1 MDFLTTPIL
10 ASIQWSEI
18 WLSVSIS
25 FLVLIILL
33 ICSALISGSEVAFF
47 SLTPADQEAIGEDSS
62 KAADTTLDLL
72 KRPKN
77 LLATILISNNFIN
90 VAIIL
95 ISTSLSD
102 QLLPQSDVNPTLKF
116 VIDVFAITFILLLF
130 GEVIPKVYSAKNGR
144 RVALLMAIP
153 LNTIGKTFPFS
164 LLRKGLVQGT
174 DIINGRVKK
183 RVKELSP
190 DDLADAIELAS
201 EGYEDKRDLEIY
213 QGIVEFGKK
222 DVKQIMRSR
231 LDVEAIELNTTYGQ
245 ILAEML
251 DENKISHHSRIPVYQ
266 ESFDKIEGI
275 LFVKDLLPFLDK
287 PADFNWQ
294 ELIREPY
301 FVPENKKIDDL
312 LKSFQERKMHMAI
325 VVDEYGGTSGIVT
338 LDDVLEEIVGDI
350 SDDIEDEELM
360 YSKLDEF
367 NYVFEG
373 KTSLIDM
380 YKVLDIDGDIFEE
393 EKSESDTIAGFVIEQ
408 AGKILK
414 KNERVVFE
422 NYTFTVEA
430 ADSRKVKRIKITI
443 HPQKK
448 EDDED

>member
-1 MDFLTTPIL
+1 M
-10 ASIQWSEI
+10 
-18 WLSVSIS
+18 
-25 FLVLIILL
+25 
-33 ICSALISGSEVAFF
+33 CSALVSGAEVAFF
-47 SLTPADQEAIGEDSS
+47 SLTPADKEAIGEQSG
-62 KAADTTLDLL
+62 KGPETTLALL
-72 KRPKN
+72 EKPRG
-77 LLATILISNNFIN
+77 LLATILITNNFIN

-95 ISTSLSD
+95 LSSYLSN
-102 QLLPQSDVNPTLKF
+102 QLLPESDIDPKWKF
-116 VIDVFAITFILLLF
+116 AIDVIAITFVLLLF
-130 GEVIPKVYSAKNGR
+130 GEVIPKVYSAKNGK
-144 RVALLMAIP
+144 RVALLMAVP
-153 LNTIGKTFPFS
+153 LNFIGKTFPFS

-174 DIINGRVKK
+174 DVINRRIKK

-201 EGYEDKRDLEIY
+201 SGYEDKRDLEIY

-222 DVKQIMRSR
+222 DVKQIMRPR
-231 LDVEAIELNTTYGQ
+231 MDVEAFEIQ
-245 ILAEML
+245 ISYLEVMEVL
-251 DENKISHHSRIPVYQ
+251 TKDKHHSRIPVYR

-275 LFVKDLLPFLDK
+275 LFVKDLLPYLDEK
-287 PADFNWQ
+287 ENFNWQ

-350 SDDIEDEELM
+350 SDEFDDDNLK
-360 YSKLDEF
+360 YSKLDDF

-373 KTSLIDM
+373 KTALIDM
-380 YKVLDIDGDIFEE
+380 YKVLNIDGEVFEE
-393 EKSESDTIAGFVIEQ
+393 AKSESDSIAGFVIEQ

-414 KNERVVFE
+414 KNERVTFE
-422 NYTFTVEA
+422 NYTFTIEA

-443 HPQKK
+443 HPIKNN
-448 EDDED
+448 EDED